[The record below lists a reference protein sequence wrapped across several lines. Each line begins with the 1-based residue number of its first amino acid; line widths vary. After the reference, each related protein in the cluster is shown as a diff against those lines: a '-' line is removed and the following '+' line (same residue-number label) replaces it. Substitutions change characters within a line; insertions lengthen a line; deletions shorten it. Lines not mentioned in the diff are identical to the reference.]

1 MRVSRKTTQVLEAFM
16 EYLHG
21 CNKRITPE
29 RISILEVISKQ
40 NKVFTIE
47 DLRERMAKE
56 AFPVAL
62 ATLYNTVELLI
73 DAGLLKPLRLLD
85 MSATLYRINMGD
97 MSHIYMICQQCGSI
111 EENNAKELSRCI
123 NGYDFPKFSP
133 HSFTLSIS
141 GVCHK
146 CRKLNTANE
155 TNKKKIEIHES

>member
-1 MRVSRKTTQVLEAFM
+1 MRVSRKTTQVLETFM

-56 AFPVAL
+56 AFPVAI

-73 DAGLLKPLRLLD
+73 DAGLLKPLRLPD
-85 MSATLYRINMGD
+85 MAATLYRINSGE
-97 MSHIYMICQQCGSI
+97 MSHIYMVCQQCGAI
-111 EENNAKELSRCI
+111 EENNAKELSRYI
-123 NGYDFPKFSP
+123 KSYDFPKFSP

-146 CRKLNTANE
+146 CRKLDSGSENQQ
-155 TNKKKIEIHES
+155 KI